1 MRFEQVWVLC
11 ENADELSKGQNN
23 KCPELKFRKKQMVS
37 GPNAAPVTPS

>member
-23 KCPELKFRKKQMVS
+23 KSPELKLRKKQMIN
-37 GPNAAPVTPS
+37 GPDTNRVTPP